1 MTGRDVA
8 RVERLLAALE
18 ANLEVA
24 GDRRRLAARSLLA
37 GICRGVGFTLGVS
50 VVSALLVQV
59 LRALV
64 AQNIPLLGGFFAEV
78 IRAVE
83 ARM

>member
-1 MTGRDVA
+1 MTGRDKA
-8 RVERLLAALE
+8 RVERLTQALE
-18 ANLEVA
+18 AFLETA
-24 GDRRRLAARSLLA
+24 GDRRRLVLSSLLS

-50 VVSALLVQV
+50 VVSALLARV

-64 AQNIPLLGGFFAEV
+64 AQNIPLLGGFIAEV
-78 IRAVE
+78 IRAIE